1 MGNTKINKSDLGYL
15 GSKTQKQIV
24 KIMIENP
31 KWLSIYLDC
40 IKKDKSL
47 FSVKYLDVIIDY
59 TKKEF
64 ETKGVTPS
72 YAAISAFLKADICK
86 TDEEYDEAKALVL
99 ELKGDTLLQDIQ
111 VGETTG
117 MDALKKAEL
126 LYTLD
131 NSRAKIENMKGFDE
145 TLVSN
150 IQENFGKI
158 MRVSSS
164 KIEDCFVSSLFPSIC
179 SDTPKER
186 VRTGIKELD
195 KQLNGGIPKGMLA

>member
-1 MGNTKINKSDLGYL
+1 MGNTKINKSDLGYM

-59 TKKEF
+59 TKREF

-86 TDEEYDEAKALVL
+86 TDEEYDEAKALNEVFGNNRTERGHITPRHTGRGNNRHGCL
-99 ELKGDTLLQDIQ
+99 EKG
-111 VGETTG
+111 
-117 MDALKKAEL
+117 
-126 LYTLD
+126 
-131 NSRAKIENMKGFDE
+131 
-145 TLVSN
+145 
-150 IQENFGKI
+150 
-158 MRVSSS
+158 
-164 KIEDCFVSSLFPSIC
+164 
-179 SDTPKER
+179 
-186 VRTGIKELD
+186 
-195 KQLNGGIPKGMLA
+195 

>member
-1 MGNTKINKSDLGYL
+1 MGNTKINKSDLGYM

-59 TKKEF
+59 AKKEF

-99 ELKGDTLLQDIQ
+99 EIKT
-111 VGETTG
+111 
-117 MDALKKAEL
+117 
-126 LYTLD
+126 
-131 NSRAKIENMKGFDE
+131 KI
-145 TLVSN
+145 
-150 IQENFGKI
+150 
-158 MRVSSS
+158 
-164 KIEDCFVSSLFPSIC
+164 FPHEI
-179 SDTPKER
+179 
-186 VRTGIKELD
+186 
-195 KQLNGGIPKGMLA
+195 